1 LLSRRGL
8 IVNLD
13 NQHLPRRQFAKY
25 LTAAGIVAAVGG
37 LMILIRARRNSYP
50 VKVVAQV
57 ADIPV
62 AG

>member
-1 LLSRRGL
+1 
-8 IVNLD
+8 VNLD